1 MNTFKKILPI
11 CLVGFFIS
19 QNTRAQEI
27 DTTSLGEVLIES
39 MNIRDSLREIPAGV
53 SLLRKSEIRRSDP
66 QLLTEAL
73 NRQPGVF
80 SQVGALNTN
89 RISIRGIGSRAQYG
103 TNRIKAYFDEIP
115 ITTGDG
121 ETVINNIDQNAVERI
136 EIIKGPNSSI
146 YGGGLGGVVH
156 LLSQSTDHRKKYTEI
171 SSTFGSYG
179 LRKNTVNAGY
189 ADKEQS
195 FYASYNHLQ
204 KDGFRD
210 NSNYDR
216 KSLMLQ
222 AKLTSDEKSSL
233 SFLGNFTRLKA
244 FIPSSLSKEDF
255 DKDPESAAYTWG
267 QAKGYESYDRLM
279 AGLSYSHQFNS
290 ALQNTTSAF
299 INYRDALEPRP
310 FDILK
315 QNTFNLGLRTKF
327 NYTGN
332 WDGLPVR
339 ASLGGEFL
347 NENYDG
353 GNFENN
359 YDQLDSPGSLRGKQ
373 IAKVEQDRNYYNGF
387 AQFKIEPVKDLKLTA
402 GLNVNRTDYSLT
414 DFYKRDEVDQS
425 GDFQFKTV
433 WSPRFA
439 ILYKLAQDKNLYA
452 NVSKGFST
460 PTVDETLTPEGRI
473 NTSLK
478 PERGWN
484 YEIGFKGD
492 LLKNLYTELSVYTI
506 QIEDLL
512 LAERV
517 GQDQYIGV
525 NAGKTDHSGVEVLA
539 KYRFEI
545 TGALWLT
552 PYLSLN
558 YNDYSF
564 DEFVNKGEDYSGNEL
579 TGVPESKINLGL
591 DINSK
596 MGLSLNSNALFVS
609 QIPLNDGNSKYTE
622 AYRVVDL
629 KLGYRLQLFSSLEA
643 KANFGVNNIFDEHYA
658 ASIVPN
664 AVGFGNSDP
673 RYYYPGAPRNYYG
686 GLSLRY
692 DF

>member
-179 LRKNTVNAGY
+179 LCKNTVNAGY

-255 DKDPESAAYTWG
+255 DKNPESAAYTWG

-332 WDGLPVR
+332 WGGLPVR

-425 GDFQFKTV
+425 GNFQFKTF

-525 NAGKTDHSGVEVLA
+525 NAGKTDHSGVEFLA

-664 AVGFGNSDP
+664 SVGFGNSDP

>member
-53 SLLRKSEIRRSDP
+53 SLLRKSEIKRSDP

-255 DKDPESAAYTWG
+255 DKNPETAAYTWG

-473 NTSLK
+473 NTGLK

-539 KYRFEI
+539 KYKFEI

-596 MGLSLNSNALFVS
+596 MGLSLNSNTLFVS